1 MNSSVNAHRYSKNK
15 FNVDAG
21 SYEYAIDMHIY
32 DNSINAVPETALNWS
47 VMSVRTNTTAKSMP
61 TV

>member
-21 SYEYAIDMHIY
+21 SYEYAIDMHMY
-32 DNSINAVPETALNWS
+32 DNSINAVPETALN
-47 VMSVRTNTTAKSMP
+47 
-61 TV
+61 

>member
-1 MNSSVNAHRYSKNK
+1 MNSSVNAHRYSQNK

-32 DNSINAVPETALNWS
+32 DNRINAVQETALN
-47 VMSVRTNTTAKSMP
+47 
-61 TV
+61 